1 MFKKGI
7 KLNFAISLLVVF
19 TVFSTTLINW
29 YLSNQALKN
38 TLTKNHL
45 ENNYRYAKKVSINTS
60 VLLDAIQHNLSTLA
74 EIIGHQE
81 FNQTD
86 LDNWLA
92 GNSSYYNSLFTTDS
106 NGVVQYMSP
115 QVVPNNKGGVQP

>member
-38 TLTKNHL
+38 TLTENHL
-45 ENNYRYAKKVSINTS
+45 ENNYRYAQKVSTKYPKTNG
-60 VLLDAIQHNLSTLA
+60 STNAL
-74 EIIGHQE
+74 
-81 FNQTD
+81 FND
-86 LDNWLA
+86 Y
-92 GNSSYYNSLFTTDS
+92 G
-106 NGVVQYMSP
+106 
-115 QVVPNNKGGVQP
+115 